1 MLRLRQSWALILTA
15 LQTIPERIGSSLVT
29 VIGVVTVMGVLV
41 TMLAM
46 GEGLEHLA
54 QGGDRPDRAS
64 VGAAG
69 SQSSLGSSVPRAT
82 LDKVVDKPGVRH
94 DAQGRPIATGVVL
107 MILDGITKQNRHGSI
122 GFFAAGP
129 QWHLIWPNV
138 HVIEGRDFKPG
149 LEELLV
155 SQRIHERFKGMD
167 IGDTVK
173 VRGSSW
179 KIVGVYKDTDTFFDN
194 SLVGD
199 ADTVIA
205 ALPQTMYAGVSVILN
220 SPADFQTFKKA
231 VTSDPTLSADVK
243 TDEESN
249 ESVIKN
255 LRNVLDFVSY
265 FIASLMAIGATCGA
279 LSSLY
284 AAVDSRTREIATLR
298 AIGFGPGPVI
308 LSVFAEGMI
317 LAIPAALLGAAIAWV
332 LFHGHVVV
340 AGGLS
345 FHMTVT
351 ARLVLISL
359 AWAISIAAIGGL
371 LPAIRAS
378 RLPVATGL
386 RAT

>member
-1 MLRLRQSWALILTA
+1 MFRLRQALALILTA
-15 LQTIPERIGSSLVT
+15 LQTIPQRVGSSLVT

-54 QGGDRPDRAS
+54 QNDNRPDRAG
-64 VGAAG
+64 VVAAG

-94 DAQGRPIATGVVL
+94 DAQGRPIVTGVVL
-107 MILDGITKQNRHGSI
+107 MILDGITRQNRHGSI

-138 HVIEGRDFKPG
+138 HVTEGRDFQPG
-149 LEELLV
+149 LQELLV

-173 VRGSSW
+173 ARGTSW
-179 KIVGVYKDTDTFFDN
+179 KIVGIYKDTDSFFDN

-199 ADTVIA
+199 ADTVLAAFPQTTYA
-205 ALPQTMYAGVSVILN
+205 ALSVILN
-220 SPADFQTFKKA
+220 SPADFQAFKKA

-243 TDEESN
+243 TDAEGS
-249 ESVIKN
+249 ESVIKG
-255 LRNVLDFVSY
+255 LRNVLDFISY

-317 LAIPAALLGAAIAWV
+317 LAIPAALLGAAIAWL
-332 LFHGHVVV
+332 LFNGHVVV
-340 AGGLS
+340 AAGLS

-371 LPAIRAS
+371 LPAIKAA

>member
-41 TMLAM
+41 TLLAM

-332 LFHGHVVV
+332 LFNGHVVV